1 VHFMCVGFSFNYT
14 KKFFYVTLNIEFAY
28 YKKYIKGKEIKKF
41 SLSHRITKKG
51 EGHFNNKQIW
61 CARALVFI
69 ILVLVIII
77 IIIIVASKL

>member
-1 VHFMCVGFSFNYT
+1 MCVGFSFNYT
-14 KKFFYVTLNIEFAY
+14 KKFFCVTLNIEFAY
-28 YKKYIKGKEIKKF
+28 YQKYIKGKEIIF

-51 EGHFNNKQIW
+51 EGHFNNKQI

-69 ILVLVIII
+69 ILVLIIII